1 MGVLP
6 MQDTSHFSRIPT
18 KLLYFSDTVSDLAD
32 MELCLVLN
40 LIARSIIGKKLEGAF
55 TELFLH
61 SLTNVLYVTK
71 SGLVGVRSLEC
82 RFEVSFTN
90 SLILPF
96 TRLCLWSI

>member
-6 MQDTSHFSRIPT
+6 MQDTSRFSRIPT

-55 TELFLH
+55 T
-61 SLTNVLYVTK
+61 
-71 SGLVGVRSLEC
+71 
-82 RFEVSFTN
+82 
-90 SLILPF
+90 
-96 TRLCLWSI
+96 